1 MAAPDYVPT
10 DPTDTV
16 RRYSS
21 PPSRKRSWSADRPG
35 DLDQG
40 QPEGVRFGTQGPD
53 QGYAYR
59 LVSHFDDRLQLG
71 KLSREDVV
79 SGCVAI
85 AMRRSGLFGRGPVI
99 HDLTAAFSVYGFL
112 DPDAPSELVEL
123 REKMFSQI
131 ANSHHYSERRA
142 VVDKVLTS
150 ALEQPHGVIVS
161 SSERDWRSNLAD

>member
-21 PPSRKRSWSADRPG
+21 PPSRKRSWTADRPG
-35 DLDQG
+35 DLVAG
-40 QPEGVRFGTQGPD
+40 QPEGTRFGTQGPD
-53 QGYAYR
+53 QGYAYK

-85 AMRRSGLFGRGPVI
+85 AMRRSGMFGRGPVV

-112 DPDAPSELVEL
+112 DADAPAELVEL
-123 REKMFSQI
+123 REKMFSEI
-131 ANSHHYSERRA
+131 ANSHHYRERRA

-150 ALEQPHGVIVS
+150 ALSQPHDQIAS
-161 SSERDWRSNLAD
+161 AAKSNWRSNLAD